1 MSILFPLPC
10 LTHQNFLLERCTSS
24 CTAFFVSETHSHKRR
39 VKEQNCC
46 ACKLISCPILT
57 QSFWEQYLVL
67 LPRLA
72 LTSVLFLSLKSWES
86 STWVTMP
93 SFKPLCYYFNL
104 ETEVT
109 FCPGSTSSVLILAVS
124 LLFCLRDL
132 YLLGSLTGTKLVLWC
147 KWPWAWR
154 QRGAGFG
161 KILMGR
167 PTWRR
172 DRLDRDTQE
181 VRESPYLGLGWR
193 LKEAGFML
201 PGGGGW
207 SFKIAQIHKS
217 RKSDM

>member
-1 MSILFPLPC
+1 MSFLFPLPC
-10 LTHQNFLLERCTSS
+10 LTCWNFLLELCTSS
-24 CTAFFVSETHSHKRR
+24 CTAFFVSQTHSHKRR

-46 ACKLISCPILT
+46 ACKLLSCPILT

-109 FCPGSTSSVLILAVS
+109 FCPGSTSSILILALS

-132 YLLGSLTGTKLVLWC
+132 HLLGSLTGTWGLQTKLVWLASPPLPPQYWGYRSMPLC
-147 KWPWAWR
+147 PVVR
-154 QRGAGFG
+154 VD
-161 KILMGR
+161 
-167 PTWRR
+167 
-172 DRLDRDTQE
+172 DRNGSLVLVLCSASIPPIE
-181 VRESPYLGLGWR
+181 SSPYTYILGFFLYYC
-193 LKEAGFML
+193 L
-201 PGGGGW
+201 
-207 SFKIAQIHKS
+207 
-217 RKSDM
+217 